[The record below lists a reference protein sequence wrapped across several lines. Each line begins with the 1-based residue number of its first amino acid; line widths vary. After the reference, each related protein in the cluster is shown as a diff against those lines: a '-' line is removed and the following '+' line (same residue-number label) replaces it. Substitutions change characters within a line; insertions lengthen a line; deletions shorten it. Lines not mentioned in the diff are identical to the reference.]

1 MTNINTSHAVYVL
14 GDVDTSQRV
23 DMLQVTAAQHNA
35 VIGQTFAFA
44 PGEAS
49 GSDDLSRVDAV
60 VEALGRAIATHTDVW
75 LPFWLQDF
83 FREQHLRSLSMT
95 LQRHGLNL
103 LLGPDL
109 IAYPVAGGLNEMDAA
124 LRNEI
129 RAVFA
134 LDDAAVAAAGVQA
147 LAAEIEA
154 DLARAADAMVI
165 EPPADE
171 SESPVERRYST
182 AEAAALLGKSADWVS
197 RGLRQRAFV
206 YADGSAVEPMRPGG
220 GGRRVFTAAMVRAI
234 AWSAYRRGTLSPQ
247 HLEAVSAALRGHGE
261 VHR

>member
-1 MTNINTSHAVYVL
+1 MTDTNTSHAVYVL

-23 DMLQVTAAQHNA
+23 DMLEAKAAQHNA

-44 PGEAS
+44 PGEAC
-49 GSDDLSRVDAV
+49 GSNDLSRVDAV
-60 VEALGRAIATHTDVW
+60 VEALGRAIATRTDVW

-83 FREQHLRSLSMT
+83 FREQHLRSLSIT

-109 IAYPVAGGLNEMDAA
+109 IACPVAGGLNEMDAA
-124 LRNEI
+124 LRNQI

-154 DLARAADAMVI
+154 DLARAADAVVI
-165 EPPADE
+165 EPPVDE
-171 SESPVERRYST
+171 SEPWEGRYST
-182 AEAAALLGKSADWVS
+182 VEAAALLGKSADWVS
-197 RGLRQRAFV
+197 RGLRQGAFV
-206 YADGSAVEPMRPGG
+206 YGDGSAVEPMRLGSG
-220 GGRRVFTAAMVRAI
+220 SRRVFTAAMVRAI
-234 AWSAYRRGTLSPQ
+234 AWSAYRRGTLSPHQ
-247 HLEAVSAALRGHGE
+247 LEAVSAALRGQGE
-261 VHR
+261 AHR